1 MKIKLTLTLDEKYH
15 DLVNDITK
23 DAIITDLSY
32 SYLIDKH
39 KKLIDDLVHLWF
51 SNTMRESDR
60 CRVVERIHSVDEI
73 EWIEHKYN
81 WQLKSDKFRQRYIGI
96 DFLDGVLFLK
106 QPEEADNMT
115 EAELKKLLEGT
126 GLPFDAFE
134 RVDINEE
141 D

>member
-1 MKIKLTLTLDEKYH
+1 MIKLTLDEKYH
-15 DLVNDITK
+15 DLVKDIMR
-23 DAIITDLSY
+23 DDIIDDVGY
-32 SYLIDKH
+32 SYLVTKH
-39 KKLIDDLVHLWF
+39 KELIDDLAHLWF
-51 SNTMRESDR
+51 INTMHDSDKY
-60 CRVVERIHSVDEI
+60 RVIERIHSADEI